1 MSGSKRSE
9 DTSEKITRFPDR
21 SMRQL
26 LQDPAYVRYVVG
38 LVFPE
43 VLELLDFSR
52 GVQLNRTSLSPTLE
66 EREADVVVRVP
77 FRDPAA
83 GAPVHICILI
93 EHQSRSEWLMYLRM
107 LIYMV
112 RIWEAEYRQFGS
124 KPRAEQEWSPIL
136 PIVFYTGEARWTAP
150 VPLTEVL
157 NIPRFLERFVPK
169 FETLFLDVKQADG
182 ETLTASGHPFGWLL
196 RVLQEE
202 HSDESAFRD
211 ALETAAVEIGRL
223 GGMRDTQL
231 REALHYLIL
240 LILHRRS
247 EAERDAF
254 INIVK
259 ENSRDE
265 REVTHMTQTAAESFI
280 EQGKELGARQMSI
293 ESTLLI
299 LTKRFPDADVPAVE
313 PRLEAV
319 ADLNRLRELNVNAS
333 IARSFRAFREQLE
346 A

>member
-1 MSGSKRSE
+1 MKKARFSDRALVYSV
-9 DTSEKITRFPDR
+9 KITRFPDR

-124 KPRAEQEWSPIL
+124 KPRGEQEWSPIL
-136 PIVFYTGEARWTAP
+136 PIVFYTGESRWTAP
-150 VPLTEVL
+150 VPLTEAL

-169 FETLFLDVKQADG
+169 FETLFLDVKQM
-182 ETLTASGHPFGWLL
+182 ESERLTQAGHPFGWVL

-211 ALETAAVEIGRL
+211 ALETAAREIGRL

-247 EAERDAF
+247 AEERDAF

-259 ENSRDE
+259 ENSQDE
-265 REVTHMTQTAAESFI
+265 RGVTTMAQTAAESLI
-280 EQGKELGARQMSI
+280 QQGARQMSV
-293 ESTLLI
+293 ESTLTV
-299 LTKRFPDADVPAVE
+299 LTGRFPGADVSLVKS
-313 PRLEAV
+313 RLEAIE
-319 ADLNRLRELNVNAS
+319 DLTRLKELTLNAS
-333 IARSFRAFREQLE
+333 MARSFRAFREELE